1 MARIL
6 IATVPIAGHV
16 SPFVPIAR
24 RLVARGHEV
33 RWYTHE
39 KFRTRIEATGAKPI
53 RSTHACRYDDAALEA
68 AFPERPRRPGV
79 KQLAFDIKHA
89 FIDDAPG
96 QVRDLHD
103 IARSFAPSLVLCDA
117 AFIGGVLYRELTGTS
132 LVALGVI
139 PLALGGDDVAPFGLG
154 IAPSGSFFGR
164 LRNRLL
170 HWLAQHVVFADV
182 QRHWNATRARLGLPA
197 GGWVLDAVTHAD
209 LYLQPT
215 VPSFEYPRRALPSTV
230 RFIGALPVEAPR
242 DWTAPPWWRELDGR
256 RPVVHVTQGTVANE
270 RPVLFTPALE
280 GLAHEDA
287 LVVVS
292 TGGKPIEH
300 LGLSSVPANARI
312 ATFLSYPALLPKTA
326 AMLTN
331 GGYGAVQAALQ
342 HGVPI
347 VVAGTSEDKPEV
359 AARVAWSGAGI
370 DLRTSTPSPTAVR
383 DAVRALLHEPR
394 YRACARSLAAEYAEH
409 EAIACAVAHVE
420 GLLHHDAPTIARADA
435 RTVPDLIAG

>member
-6 IATVPIAGHV
+6 IATVPIAGHLG
-16 SPFVPIAR
+16 PLLPIAR

-33 RWYTHE
+33 HWYTHE
-39 KFRTRIEATGAKPI
+39 KYRGRIEATGAKHLV
-53 RSTHACRYDDAALEA
+53 STHACRYDDADMQA

-103 IARSFAPSLVLCDA
+103 LAQSFAPALVLCDA
-117 AFIGGVLYRELTGTS
+117 AFIGGALHRELTGAR

-139 PLALGGDDVAPFGLG
+139 PLSLGGDDVAPFGLG
-154 IAPSGSFFGR
+154 IAPSGTRVGR

-170 HWLAQHVVFADV
+170 HWLVHHVVFADV
-182 QRHWNATRARLGLPA
+182 QRHWNETRARLGLPA
-197 GGWVLDAVTHAD
+197 GGWVLDAVAQAD

-242 DWTAPPWWRELDGR
+242 DWIAPPWWSELDDG
-256 RPVVHVTQGTVANE
+256 RPVVHVTQGTIANE
-270 RPVLFTPALE
+270 RPVLFGPALQA
-280 GLAHEDA
+280 LADEDVH
-287 LVVVS
+287 VVVS
-292 TGGKPIEH
+292 TGGKPIEQ

-312 ATFLSYPALLPKTA
+312 ATFLSYPELLPKTA

-331 GGYGAVQAALQ
+331 GGYGGVQAALQ
-342 HGVPI
+342 HGVPTA
-347 VVAGTSEDKPEV
+347 VAGTSEDKPEV

-370 DLRTSTPSPTAVR
+370 DLRTSTPSPAAVKN
-383 DAVRALLHEPR
+383 AVRALLHEPR
-394 YRACARSLAAEYAEH
+394 YRARARELAAEYAARD
-409 EAIACAVAHVE
+409 AIAGAVEHVE
-420 GLLHHDAPTIARADA
+420 ALLRHDAPTIARAEA
-435 RTVPDLIAG
+435 RTVPEPIAG